1 MGNRGVAS
9 SGQKSPA
16 SFLLNSVGA
25 DEFSQVYREQ
35 KGYVASVG
43 REATVE
49 LFKSCHRMQ
58 ARMATP
64 VNRARRR
71 GRKKDP
77 DMVIHVCNLG
87 TWEEMG
93 GL

>member
-1 MGNRGVAS
+1 M
-9 SGQKSPA
+9 
-16 SFLLNSVGA
+16 
-25 DEFSQVYREQ
+25 
-35 KGYVASVG
+35 ASVG

-49 LFKSCHRMQ
+49 LFESCHRMQ

>member
-1 MGNRGVAS
+1 
-9 SGQKSPA
+9 
-16 SFLLNSVGA
+16 
-25 DEFSQVYREQ
+25 
-35 KGYVASVG
+35 
-43 REATVE
+43 
-49 LFKSCHRMQ
+49 MQ

-64 VNRARRR
+64 VNRARIR
-71 GRKKDP
+71 RKKDP